1 MKIFNIEG
9 QIEQVDF
16 VASTVT
22 IKVSDPKFYVS
33 NDKVVVFQ
41 YPSEA
46 ENTKILN
53 HDKSDSLFVE
63 KRGDQIVTFIH
74 LVMPD
79 DSMVVYQTLSG
90 QEVLCEFDIMSL
102 VKNHIFFSES
112 GAENDR
118 TVDADQKEIFD
129 FLRQK
134 FVEAIAL
141 IDTINYG
148 KQGGAND

>member
-1 MKIFNIEG
+1 MKMSNIEG
-9 QIEQVDF
+9 QIERVDF
-16 VASTVT
+16 VANTIT
-22 IKVSDPKFYVS
+22 IKVSDSKFNVS
-33 NDKVVVFQ
+33 NEKVVVIQ
-41 YPSEA
+41 DPSEG
-46 ENTKILN
+46 ENTKTLN

-63 KRGDQIVTFIH
+63 KKDDQIITFLH

-79 DSMVVYQTLSG
+79 DSMVVYQALSG
-90 QEVLCEFDIMSL
+90 QEVLCEFDITSL

-141 IDTINYG
+141 IDAIKYG
-148 KQGGAND
+148 K

>member
-1 MKIFNIEG
+1 MMSNMING
-9 QIEQVDF
+9 QIERVDF
-16 VASTVT
+16 VANTIT
-22 IKVSDPKFYVS
+22 IKVFDSKFHVS
-33 NDKVVVFQ
+33 NDKVVVIQ
-41 YPSEA
+41 DPSEG
-46 ENTKILN
+46 ENTKTLN

-63 KRGDQIVTFIH
+63 KKDDQIITFLH

-79 DSMVVYQTLSG
+79 DSMVVYQALSG
-90 QEVLCEFDIMSL
+90 QEVFCEFDITSL

-118 TVDADQKEIFD
+118 TVDVDQKEVFG

-141 IDTINYG
+141 IDTIKYG
-148 KQGGAND
+148 K